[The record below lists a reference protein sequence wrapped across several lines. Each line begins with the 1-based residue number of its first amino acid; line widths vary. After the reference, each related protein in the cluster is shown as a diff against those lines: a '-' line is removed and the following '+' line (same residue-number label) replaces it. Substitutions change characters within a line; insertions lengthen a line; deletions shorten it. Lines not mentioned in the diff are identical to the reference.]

1 MWRKKGF
8 HFQLCLLPCRQKG
21 GRAKRD
27 VYKVE
32 LGEGES
38 HWLSACQGRDQNM
51 CVYRDIL
58 SPRWNHSFSLHPTF
72 PPNIHFEYHCLV
84 QGAFCN
90 SENIFFDVKKWKT
103 MLGNIQIFQ
112 IFQGILAIIFQ
123 KMWNCLLLS
132 RLINKITY
140 WKELNFVFM
149 LEHWTINRCWIFLN
163 NQRSRTY
170 LLAVTMRKY
179 IDSFDYLYWL
189 AQWFMLNNELWYDF
203 LGRSDIVVRF
213 HC

>member
-1 MWRKKGF
+1 MEEKGF
-8 HFQLCLLPCRQKG
+8 SLSTLPPPVQTKSRLGKKRCLQSWIGRRRESLIICLPG
-21 GRAKRD
+21 KRPEY
-27 VYKVE
+27 V
-32 LGEGES
+32 
-38 HWLSACQGRDQNM
+38 C
-51 CVYRDIL
+51 RDIL
-58 SPRWNHSFSLHPTF
+58 SPGWHHSFSLHPTL

-149 LEHWTINRCWIFLN
+149 LEHWTINLCWIFLN
-163 NQRSRTY
+163 NQRSRIFTC
-170 LLAVTMRKY
+170 
-179 IDSFDYLYWL
+179 
-189 AQWFMLNNELWYDF
+189 LNNEETYWFVWWFILIAAMIYTE
-203 LGRSDIVVRF
+203 
-213 HC
+213 